1 MVVVDGWMGVG
12 CCGRECRMR
21 VGVQRRKEG
30 RRKTRVLGSGWNV
43 VVALSF

>member
-1 MVVVDGWMGVG
+1 VVVVGVG
-12 CCGRECRMR
+12 CCRRECRMM

-43 VVALSF
+43 TNVVVAISF

>member
-1 MVVVDGWMGVG
+1 MSKRLRFLGKRWW
-12 CCGRECRMR
+12 ECRMR